1 MASRKQGGL
10 LGISG
15 EELMG
20 RIADLPGA
28 KGMLD
33 GVSTLR
39 ERVDD
44 LQKRMRGMD
53 ELSRRVEALERRVD
67 ELSGG
72 KTKSSAKRAP
82 STRSGGTKKSG
93 SSCSSY
99 AKT

>member
-28 KGMLD
+28 KSMLD
-33 GVSTLR
+33 GMSTLR
-39 ERVDD
+39 ERVDE
-44 LQKRMRGMD
+44 LQKRMRGLD
-53 ELSRRVEALERRVD
+53 ELSRRVQALERRVD

-72 KTKSSAKRAP
+72 KKSSAKRAP
-82 STRSGGTKKSG
+82 STRSRATKKSG
-93 SSCSSY
+93 SSSP
-99 AKT
+99 KT

>member
-39 ERVDD
+39 ERVDE
-44 LQKRMRGMD
+44 LQKRMRGLD

-72 KTKSSAKRAP
+72 KKPSAKRAP
-82 STRSGGTKKSG
+82 STRSRATKKG
-93 SSCSSY
+93 SSSSP
-99 AKT
+99 KT

>member
-20 RIADLPGA
+20 RLADLPGA

-39 ERVDD
+39 ERVDE
-44 LQKRMRGMD
+44 LQKRMRGLD

-72 KTKSSAKRAP
+72 KKSSAKRTP
-82 STRSGGTKKSG
+82 STRSRATKKSG
-93 SSCSSY
+93 SSSP
-99 AKT
+99 KT